1 MKNCKIK
8 TSLLGPDINRFRSMH
23 AEKCFTRN
31 FKSLTRSY
39 ILTYD
44 FSRLFFYITIFNS
57 LPISNLM
64 YLEYGLLNTLK
75 LQEKNIIFGYFF
87 IRLNYSFFMYTEP

>member
-44 FSRLFFYITIFNS
+44 FSRLFF
-57 LPISNLM
+57 ISQFSTHCLFLIQCI
-64 YLEYGLLNTLK
+64 YLEYGLLNTQK

-87 IRLNYSFFMYTEP
+87 IR